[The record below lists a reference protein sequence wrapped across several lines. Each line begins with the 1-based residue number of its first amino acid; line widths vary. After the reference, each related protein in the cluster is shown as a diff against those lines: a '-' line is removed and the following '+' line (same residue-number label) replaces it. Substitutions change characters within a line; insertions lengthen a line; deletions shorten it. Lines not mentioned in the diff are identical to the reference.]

1 MKFIVMPSI
10 IIILSIVIFLIHF
23 NCSRKTNFKTLS
35 LIKSKEDTL
44 SNKLI
49 YNVIKWLKLGMDE
62 TNITKRAIYINY
74 SASYM
79 YMLDS
84 IKNSSENSF
93 GASFGN
99 QSFEEIPRNKIY
111 TERNII
117 SNKIDRYLP
126 VSLITQLIR

>member
-1 MKFIVMPSI
+1 MKFIIISSI
-10 IIILSIVIFLIHF
+10 IIILSIVIFLIHL
-23 NCSRKTNFKTLS
+23 NCSRKISFKTLS
-35 LIKSKEDTL
+35 LTKSKEDTL
-44 SNKLI
+44 SDKLI
-49 YNVIKWLKLGMDE
+49 YNAIKWLKLGMNE

-84 IKNSSENSF
+84 IKNS
-93 GASFGN
+93 
-99 QSFEEIPRNKIY
+99 FEEEILRNKIY

-126 VSLITQLIR
+126 ISLITQLININSYI